1 MGNYGNFDDAIAKL
15 KSSKDAN
22 SFQMTTKKIATD
34 HKSDTTA
41 ITDLNNMLKTEAPD
55 VGEKI
60 SELQKLDR

>member
-1 MGNYGNFDDAIAKL
+1 MGNYGNFDDAIARL

-22 SFQMTTKKIATD
+22 SFQMTTKKIAAD

>member
-1 MGNYGNFDDAIAKL
+1 MGNYSNFDDAIAKL

-22 SFQMTTKKIATD
+22 TFQMAAKKIATD

-41 ITDLNNMLKTEAPD
+41 ITDLNNMLKAVAPD